1 MKIKTNST
9 MKRLKITKQITVRE
23 SQSLD
28 RYLSEIA
35 KTELLTPEKEAEL
48 AAKAKK
54 GDRKALEEL
63 IKANL
68 RFVVSVAKQYQ
79 NKGLSLPDLI
89 SEGNI
94 GLIKAAIN
102 FDETRGFK
110 FISYAVWWIR
120 QSIMQALAEK
130 SRQIRLPVNKVGTQN
145 KIKQVISELQQEL
158 KREPTTEEIAKVLEL
173 DEQYIKELMN
183 QSDSFVSLEAP
194 MGNDDSDLKLV
205 DLIANNDYR
214 ADKIVNEQENK
225 ELINRLL
232 NTLPPRDAEIIRM
245 YFGIGKSHRYTLDEI
260 GSHFNLTRERV
271 RQIKNKAMSILTKK
285 AKQLLQ
291 E

>member
-1 MKIKTNST
+1 

-23 SQSLD
+23 SEALD

-35 KTELLTPEKEAEL
+35 KTELLTPEQEAEL
-48 AAKAKK
+48 ASRAKQ
-54 GDRKALEEL
+54 GDKKALEDL

-94 GLIKAAIN
+94 GLIKAAMN

-130 SRQIRLPVNKVGTQN
+130 ARQIRLPVNKVGTQN
-145 KIKQVISELQQEL
+145 KIRQVISELQQKL
-158 KREPTTEEIAKVLEL
+158 HREPTTEEIAQVLEA
-173 DEQYIKELMN
+173 DEEYIKELMN
-183 QSDSFVSLEAP
+183 QSDTFISLEAP

-205 DLIANNDYR
+205 DLIANNDFKP
-214 ADKIVNEQENK
+214 DKLVNEEENK
-225 ELINRLL
+225 KIIQDLL

-245 YFGIGKSHRYTLDEI
+245 YFGIGKSHKYTLDEI

-271 RQIKNKAMSILTKK
+271 RQIKNKAMNLLRKRAK
-285 AKQLLQ
+285 ALLQ

>member
-1 MKIKTNST
+1 

-23 SQSLD
+23 SEALD

-35 KTELLTPEKEAEL
+35 KTELLTPEQEAEL
-48 AAKAKK
+48 ASRAKQ
-54 GDRKALEEL
+54 GDKKALEDL

-94 GLIKAAIN
+94 GLIKAAMN

-130 SRQIRLPVNKVGTQN
+130 ARQIRLPVNKVGTQN
-145 KIKQVISELQQEL
+145 KIRQVISELQQKL
-158 KREPTTEEIAKVLEL
+158 HREPTTEEIAQVLEA
-173 DEQYIKELMN
+173 DEAYIKELMN
-183 QSDSFVSLEAP
+183 QSDTFISLEAP

-205 DLIANNDYR
+205 DLIANNDFKP
-214 ADKIVNEQENK
+214 DKLVNEEENK
-225 ELINRLL
+225 KIIQDLL

-245 YFGIGKSHRYTLDEI
+245 YFGIGKSHKYTLDEI

-271 RQIKNKAMSILTKK
+271 RQIKNKAMNLLRKRAK
-285 AKQLLQ
+285 ALLQ

>member
-1 MKIKTNST
+1 

-23 SQSLD
+23 SEALD

-35 KTELLTPEKEAEL
+35 KTELLTPEQEAEL
-48 AAKAKK
+48 ASRAKQ
-54 GDRKALEEL
+54 GDKKALEDL

-94 GLIKAAIN
+94 GLIKAAMN

-120 QSIMQALAEK
+120 QAIMQALAEK
-130 SRQIRLPVNKVGTQN
+130 ARQIRLPVNKVGTQN
-145 KIKQVISELQQEL
+145 KIRQVISELQQKL
-158 KREPTTEEIAKVLEL
+158 HREPTTEEIAQVLEA
-173 DEQYIKELMN
+173 DEAFIKELMN
-183 QSDSFVSLEAP
+183 HSDTFISLEAP

-205 DLIANNDYR
+205 DLIANNDFKP
-214 ADKIVNEQENK
+214 DKLVNEEENK
-225 ELINRLL
+225 QIIQELLD
-232 NTLPPRDAEIIRM
+232 TLPPRDAEIIRM

-271 RQIKNKAMSILTKK
+271 RQIKNKAMNILRKRAK
-285 AKQLLQ
+285 ALLQ

>member
-1 MKIKTNST
+1 
-9 MKRLKITKQITVRE
+9 MKRLKITKQITIRE
-23 SQSLD
+23 SEALE

-35 KTELLTPEKEAEL
+35 KTQLLSPEQEAEL
-48 AAKAKK
+48 AARAKK
-54 GDRKALEEL
+54 GDQKALEDL

-94 GLIKAAIN
+94 GLIKAAMH

-130 SRQIRLPVNKVGTQN
+130 SRQIRLPVNKIGIQSR
-145 KIKQVISELQQEL
+145 IRQVINELEQKLQ
-158 KREPTTEEIAKVLEL
+158 REPSIEEIAEALEV
-173 DEQYIKELMN
+173 DEK
-183 QSDSFVSLEAP
+183 FVREMLEQGESMLSLEAP
-194 MGNDDSDLKLV
+194 MGSDDSDLKLV
-205 DLIANNDYR
+205 DILSSNDYR
-214 ADKIVNEQENK
+214 ADAAITKEENK
-225 ELINRLL
+225 KVIEDLL
-232 NTLPPRDAEIIRM
+232 KTLPPRDAEIIRM

-260 GSHFNLTRERV
+260 GAYFNLTRERV
-271 RQIKNKAMSILTKK
+271 RQIKNKAMQQLKKK
-285 AKQLLQ
+285 AREYLN
-291 E
+291 EE

>member
-1 MKIKTNST
+1 

-23 SQSLD
+23 SEALE

-35 KTELLTPEKEAEL
+35 KTELLSPEQEAEL
-48 AAKAKK
+48 AARAKK
-54 GDRKALEEL
+54 GDKKALEDL

-94 GLIKAAIN
+94 GLIKAAMN

-130 SRQIRLPVNKVGTQN
+130 ARQIRLPVNKVGTQN
-145 KIKQVISELQQEL
+145 RIRQVISELQQKL
-158 KREPTTEEIAKVLEL
+158 KREPTTEEIAEALEL
-173 DEQYIKELMN
+173 DEDFIKEIIN
-183 QSDSFVSLEAP
+183 QGDPVVSLESP
-194 MGNDDSDLKLV
+194 MGGDDSDLKLV

-214 ADKIVNEQENK
+214 ADKLINEEENK
-225 ELINRLL
+225 VIIERLL
-232 NTLPPRDAEIIRM
+232 NSLPPRDAEIIRM

-260 GSHFNLTRERV
+260 GAYFNLTRERV
-271 RQIKNKAMSILTKK
+271 RQIKNKAMQILRKRAHK
-285 AKQLLQ
+285 LLQ
-291 E
+291 ES

>member
-1 MKIKTNST
+1 

-23 SQSLD
+23 SEALE

-35 KTELLTPEKEAEL
+35 KTNLLSPEQEADL
-48 AAKAKK
+48 AARAKK
-54 GDRKALEEL
+54 GDKKALEDL

-94 GLIKAAIN
+94 GLIKAAMN

-145 KIKQVISELQQEL
+145 RIRQVISELQQ
-158 KREPTTEEIAKVLEL
+158 KYQRDPTTEEIAEALKV
-173 DEQYIKELMN
+173 DESFIKEIMS
-183 QSDSFVSLEAP
+183 QSDPVVSLESP
-194 MGNDDSDLKLV
+194 MGGEDTDLKLV
-205 DLIANNDYR
+205 DLIANNEYR
-214 ADKIVNEQENK
+214 ADKNVNEEENK
-225 ELINRLL
+225 EIIKHLL
-232 NTLPPRDAEIIRM
+232 NTLPPRDAEIIKM
-245 YFGIGKSHRYTLDEI
+245 YFGIDQSHRYTLDEI
-260 GSHFNLTRERV
+260 GAQFNLTRERV
-271 RQIKNKAMSILTKK
+271 RQIKNKAMQSLRKRAYKMI
-285 AKQLLQ
+285 Q
-291 E
+291 EA

>member
-1 MKIKTNST
+1 

-23 SQSLD
+23 SEALE

-35 KTELLTPEKEAEL
+35 KTELLTPEEEAEL
-48 AAKAKK
+48 ASRAKK
-54 GDRKALEEL
+54 GDKQALENL

-79 NKGLSLPDLI
+79 NKGLSLTDLI

-94 GLIKAAIN
+94 GLIKAALH

-130 SRQIRLPVNKVGTQN
+130 SRPIRLPVNKVGTQN
-145 KIKQVISELQQEL
+145 KIKQVINQLQQKL
-158 KREPTTEEIAKVLEL
+158 NREPTPEEIAEEL
-173 DEQYIKELMN
+173 QVDEDFVKEIVN
-183 QSDSFVSLEAP
+183 QSEAVMSLESP
-194 MGNDDSDLKLV
+194 MGSDDSDLKLV
-205 DLIANNDYR
+205 DLIASNDYK
-214 ADKIVNEQENK
+214 ADKKINEEEKKQ
-225 ELINRLL
+225 LIDKLL

-260 GSHFNLTRERV
+260 GAHFNLTRERV
-271 RQIKNKAMSILTKK
+271 RQIKNKAMAQLRKK
-285 AKQLLQ
+285 AKNVFI
-291 E
+291 ED

>member
-1 MKIKTNST
+1 

-35 KTELLTPEKEAEL
+35 KTELLSPEKEAEL

-145 KIKQVISELQQEL
+145 KIKQVIAELQQEL

-183 QSDSFVSLEAP
+183 QSDSFISLEAP
-194 MGNDDSDLKLV
+194 MGNEDSDLKLV

-214 ADKIVNEQENK
+214 ADKIVNEEENK

-232 NTLPPRDAEIIRM
+232 STLPPRDAEIIRM

-271 RQIKNKAMSILTKK
+271 RQIKNKAMKSLSKK

>member
-1 MKIKTNST
+1 
-9 MKRLKITKQITVRE
+9 MKRLKITKQITIRE
-23 SQSLD
+23 SEALE

-35 KTELLTPEKEAEL
+35 KTQLLSPEQEAEL
-48 AAKAKK
+48 ASRAKK
-54 GDRKALEEL
+54 GDQKALEDL

-94 GLIKAAIN
+94 GLIKAAMH

-130 SRQIRLPVNKVGTQN
+130 SRQIRLPVNKIGIQSR
-145 KIKQVISELQQEL
+145 IRQVINDLEQKLQ
-158 KREPTTEEIAKVLEL
+158 REPSIEEIAEALEV
-173 DEQYIKELMN
+173 DEK
-183 QSDSFVSLEAP
+183 FVREMLEQGESMLSLEAP

-205 DLIANNDYR
+205 DILSSNDYR
-214 ADKIVNEQENK
+214 ADASITKEENK
-225 ELINRLL
+225 RVIDTLL
-232 NTLPPRDAEIIRM
+232 KTLPPRDAEIIRM

-260 GSHFNLTRERV
+260 GAYFNLTRERV
-271 RQIKNKAMSILTKK
+271 RQIKNKAMQQLKKK
-285 AKQLLQ
+285 AREYLN
-291 E
+291 EE